1 MRQRGSVQRWVGV
14 FVVAAASAVAAAGG
28 GIGAIKSQD
37 LREWLSYI
45 ASDELQ
51 GRATYSSGIGLAAAY
66 IEGHLRGWGV
76 KPAGD
81 HGGYLQTVRVLGV
94 KTTSRASVTVEVA
107 GETRTF
113 ADGDGITLPK
123 NMGGKRRFTVDRV
136 EFAGYGLDAPGAG
149 HSDYRGKDVKDAAV
163 VWLGSSGPKGLDQA
177 TYRRLLTGRNRY
189 ATEQLGAVASIG
201 PATRA

>member
-1 MRQRGSVQRWVGV
+1 MSQRGSVQRWVGA
-14 FVVAAASAVAAAGG
+14 FVVAAVSAVAAATG

-51 GRATYSSGIGLAAAY
+51 GRATYGSGIGLAAAY
-66 IEGHLRGWGV
+66 IEDHLRTWGV

-94 KTTSRASVTVEVA
+94 KATSRASVTVEVA

-113 ADGDGITLPK
+113 ADGERSL
-123 NMGGKRRFTVDRV
+123 
-136 EFAGYGLDAPGAG
+136 
-149 HSDYRGKDVKDAAV
+149 
-163 VWLGSSGPKGLDQA
+163 
-177 TYRRLLTGRNRY
+177 
-189 ATEQLGAVASIG
+189 
-201 PATRA
+201 

>member
-1 MRQRGSVQRWVGV
+1 MQRWVGA
-14 FVVAAASAVAAAGG
+14 FVVVAASAVAAAGG
-28 GIGAIKSQD
+28 GFAARPLELRRDSAIGAIKSQD
-37 LREWLSYI
+37 LKEWLSYI

-136 EFAGYGLDAPGAG
+136 EFAGYGLDAPAAG

-163 VWLGSSGPKGLDQA
+163 VWLGSSGPKDSI
-177 TYRRLLTGRNRY
+177 RRCTAGC
-189 ATEQLGAVASIG
+189 
-201 PATRA
+201 